1 VDLTLQLANTPVSG
15 QTPLGIPSIG
25 PETVAVPDLLTSKQ
39 ARMFILACLLVGLQ
53 SWQLAC
59 YLFACLIYI
68 FDTVPERRRAAGAA
82 REEEVEGAEGAI
94 SRHCG
99 AVKGER
105 E

>member
-1 VDLTLQLANTPVSG
+1 MSL
-15 QTPLGIPSIG
+15 
-25 PETVAVPDLLTSKQ
+25 
-39 ARMFILACLLVGLQ
+39 IL
-53 SWQLAC
+53 
-59 YLFACLIYI
+59 IR

-82 REEEVEGAEGAI
+82 REEEVEGAEGTI

>member
-1 VDLTLQLANTPVSG
+1 M
-15 QTPLGIPSIG
+15 
-25 PETVAVPDLLTSKQ
+25 LL
-39 ARMFILACLLVGLQ
+39 IL
-53 SWQLAC
+53 
-59 YLFACLIYI
+59 II

-82 REEEVEGAEGAI
+82 REAEGAI